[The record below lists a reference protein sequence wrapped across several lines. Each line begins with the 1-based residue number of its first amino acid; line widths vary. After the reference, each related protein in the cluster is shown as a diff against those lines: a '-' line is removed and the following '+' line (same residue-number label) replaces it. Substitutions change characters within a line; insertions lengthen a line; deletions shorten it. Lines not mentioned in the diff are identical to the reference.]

1 MNGNNRV
8 PGIRAG
14 EEWRYHGGLW
24 RGAPESTWFKY
35 VMVNGDDAET
45 TKIPLGTVMKETTD
59 GSYLPMEDADILIG
73 TAGLPGARLAIVADT
88 TGKTGTTETVEGANG
103 LETVKK
109 PWTILVGIMGEVEQD
124 RLIVGGKLWGDLTD
138 EQRQGLRA
146 QLESWNF
153 NLVYVMQG

>member
-1 MNGNNRV
+1 MYGNNRV

-35 VMVNGDDAET
+35 VMVNGDGAEAT
-45 TKIPLGTVMKETTD
+45 PIPLGTVLKETAD
-59 GSYLPMEDADILIG
+59 GSYLPMEEADILTG

-88 TGKTGTTETVEGANG
+88 TGKTPTTETVEGENG
-103 LETVKK
+103 PESVKK
-109 PWTILVGIMGEVEQD
+109 ASSILVGIMGEVDQD
-124 RLIVGGKLWGDLTD
+124 RLIVSGKKWGELTD
-138 EQRQGLRA
+138 EQRQGLRT